1 MQPSF
6 VFLHLFV
13 VLHLRIERV
22 DNFSGL
28 SNTLLFF
35 FSYGSGKHTVFRQWK
50 PSPEELFIEQGEWQ
64 INARTSEIYN

>member
-13 VLHLRIERV
+13 VLHLGTERV
-22 DNFSGL
+22 DNSSGL

-35 FSYGSGKHTVFRQWK
+35 PYGSGKHIVFLPWK
-50 PSPEELFIEQGEWQ
+50 PSTEELFIEQ
-64 INARTSEIYN
+64 SE